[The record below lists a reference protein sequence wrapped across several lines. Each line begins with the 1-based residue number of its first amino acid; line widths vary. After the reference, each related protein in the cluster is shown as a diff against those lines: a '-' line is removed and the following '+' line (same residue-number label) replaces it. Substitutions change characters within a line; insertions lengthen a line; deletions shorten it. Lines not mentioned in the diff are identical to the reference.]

1 MVPGDHDSADTAP
14 FGVSHSLDRF
24 WTRRVDHGDQTDE
37 HKIIFI
43 LYGQIPHPGQFAVSE
58 GQNAEPFLGQGTVGV
73 DDLAALF
80 ISHWQ
85 DTIGGVNPVGALE
98 HDIQRALCQQGRY
111 LFELVEG
118 AHELAVRVK
127 GQLTQAGVLA
137 AVGGFLNAEGIPN
150 LYQSH
155 LGGVSN
161 GGARVFI
168 CGGVA
173 CQQSDF

>member
-24 WTRRVDHGDQTDE
+24 WTRRVDHGDQTNE

-43 LYGQIPHPGQFAVSE
+43 LYGQIPHLGQFTVSK
-58 GQNAEPFLGQGTVGV
+58 GQNAEPFLGQRAVGV

-80 ISHWQ
+80 IGHWQ
-85 DTIGGVNPVGALE
+85 DTIGGVDPVGALK
-98 HDIQRALCQQGRY
+98 HDIERTLCQQGRY
-111 LFELVEG
+111 FFKLVKCT
-118 AHELAVRVK
+118 HELAVRVK
-127 GQLTQAGVLA
+127 RQLTQAGVLA
-137 AVGGFLNAEGIPN
+137 AVGRLFNAKGVAD

-161 GGARVFI
+161 GCACVFI
-168 CGGVA
+168 GGGVA
-173 CQQSDF
+173 GEQGDF